1 MSDAPR
7 LIQERH
13 GEVLKLAIANPAAR
27 NALHPDIYREGVA
40 ARREAA
46 DCREGIKAF
55 FEKRKP
61 QFNKPGA

>member
-27 NALHPDIYREGVA
+27 NQRG
-40 ARREAA
+40 A
-46 DCREGIKAF
+46 DCEEGIKAF
-55 FEKRKP
+55 FEKRRP
-61 QFNKPGA
+61 LFNRA